1 MAVVEVKNLNFTY
14 PDCVKSA
21 LKNINF
27 RVEEGETVL
36 VCGLSGCGKST
47 LLRCLKPSIMPFY
60 KEFSGEIYF
69 ENEPVKNLSQNEQAR
84 NIGFVMQK
92 PDNQIVT
99 HKVWHEMA
107 FTMENLGYDKEIMR
121 LKVGEMCSYFGLN
134 HLYERDVN
142 TLSGGQK
149 QLVNLASVLATDPKL
164 IILDEPTAQLDP
176 ISAGEFLSVIKRIN
190 RELGITV
197 IMSEHHLEE
206 VVSFSDKL
214 LVIDKGSQVFYGD
227 VRDGIKKVSQEK
239 PELFKSMPEGVRLY
253 SRFSEEKDYPLDV
266 CESRSFL
273 KVLTEKRALKTIE
286 AEETENLKESQEA
299 VSCSQLWF
307 KYDKKE
313 KDILKNLSLKVF
325 KGEVFSLLGANG
337 SGKSTLLKCLSGIEK
352 PYRGKIKITTDD
364 KDRKWAAYLPQDP
377 TMLFLKETVKAELEE
392 SLHSGKLGF
401 TSEEKKKIAEVIKFF
416 ELEELLNMHPYDL
429 SGGEQ
434 QKVGLAKL
442 LLKEPEIILL
452 DEPTKGLDF
461 SFKEKLYDTI
471 KKLSL
476 KGKTI
481 IMVSHDIDF
490 AAKCS
495 HRCAMLFN
503 GMILSCDTPR
513 EFFGK
518 NRFYTTCASRMAR
531 GIIEGA
537 VFTEDIYNA
546 LGVNAHE
553 N

>member
-1 MAVVEVKNLNFTY
+1 M
-14 PDCVKSA
+14 
-21 LKNINF
+21 
-27 RVEEGETVL
+27 
-36 VCGLSGCGKST
+36 
-47 LLRCLKPSIMPFY
+47 
-60 KEFSGEIYF
+60 
-69 ENEPVKNLSQNEQAR
+69 
-84 NIGFVMQK
+84 
-92 PDNQIVT
+92 
-99 HKVWHEMA
+99 
-107 FTMENLGYDKEIMR
+107 
-121 LKVGEMCSYFGLN
+121 
-134 HLYERDVN
+134 
-142 TLSGGQK
+142 
-149 QLVNLASVLATDPKL
+149 
-164 IILDEPTAQLDP
+164 
-176 ISAGEFLSVIKRIN
+176 
-190 RELGITV
+190 
-197 IMSEHHLEE
+197 
-206 VVSFSDKL
+206 
-214 LVIDKGSQVFYGD
+214 
-227 VRDGIKKVSQEK
+227 
-239 PELFKSMPEGVRLY
+239 
-253 SRFSEEKDYPLDV
+253 
-266 CESRSFL
+266 
-273 KVLTEKRALKTIE
+273 
-286 AEETENLKESQEA
+286 
-299 VSCSQLWF
+299 
-307 KYDKKE
+307 
-313 KDILKNLSLKVF
+313 
-325 KGEVFSLLGANG
+325 
-337 SGKSTLLKCLSGIEK
+337 
-352 PYRGKIKITTDD
+352 
-364 KDRKWAAYLPQDP
+364 
-377 TMLFLKETVKAELEE
+377 KETVKAELEE

-461 SFKEKLYDTI
+461 SFKEKLSDTI